1 MSDLAEYVIDQN
13 TINED
18 LLRDRLINYMIV
30 TWAISASCGLI
41 ITLIRTLEIG
51 WTGRDFV
58 QVLLVVI
65 VNVVTLYRKKISMR
79 LKAIFLTTI
88 NMILGIVGFY
98 TLGILAASIFL
109 LPMAVLIVSI
119 LYSKKTIS
127 LFAVLSLLVLATIAF
142 GFTSGQ
148 ISMPSNANLILSNS
162 KHWFIYIFC
171 IGFFYLFNCVT
182 ILAYRQAMGQL
193 ASIANCQRSELLE
206 SNKALSKTLVELENE
221 VAEKKRTKAENIYLQ
236 QEIKL
241 TYNFNEI
248 IGKSKKIKNVL
259 RQIEQVATTD
269 TTVLISGETGTG
281 KELLARA
288 VHNLSDR
295 KNRSLVKVNCA
306 ALPSDLIEN
315 ELFGHVKGAFTG
327 ALDHKIGRFELA
339 NNGTIFLDE
348 IGDLPM
354 DLQSKLLRVLQD
366 GEFERLGSSDTLQV
380 DVRIIAATNKNL
392 QELHAEGKFRQ
403 DLFFR
408 LNVFPIEAPPLR
420 ERQGDIP
427 MLTRHFVDKF
437 NTKTG
442 KTIVK
447 LPKSTINELKNY
459 HWPGNIR
466 ELENVIE
473 RAVVVS
479 PDDKLQLKNW
489 TTADLDVIEKNALST
504 LDDLQRE
511 HIMKVLKST
520 SGKVGGEHG
529 AAKILGLHRTTLQSK
544 MKRFG
549 IKIERNTADI

>member
-1 MSDLAEYVIDQN
+1 
-13 TINED
+13 
-18 LLRDRLINYMIV
+18 
-30 TWAISASCGLI
+30 
-41 ITLIRTLEIG
+41 
-51 WTGRDFV
+51 
-58 QVLLVVI
+58 
-65 VNVVTLYRKKISMR
+65 MR

-348 IGDLPM
+348 
-354 DLQSKLLRVLQD
+354 
-366 GEFERLGSSDTLQV
+366 
-380 DVRIIAATNKNL
+380 
-392 QELHAEGKFRQ
+392 
-403 DLFFR
+403 
-408 LNVFPIEAPPLR
+408 
-420 ERQGDIP
+420 
-427 MLTRHFVDKF
+427 
-437 NTKTG
+437 
-442 KTIVK
+442 
-447 LPKSTINELKNY
+447 
-459 HWPGNIR
+459 
-466 ELENVIE
+466 
-473 RAVVVS
+473 
-479 PDDKLQLKNW
+479 
-489 TTADLDVIEKNALST
+489 
-504 LDDLQRE
+504 
-511 HIMKVLKST
+511 
-520 SGKVGGEHG
+520 
-529 AAKILGLHRTTLQSK
+529 
-544 MKRFG
+544 
-549 IKIERNTADI
+549 